1 MNCGVGRR
9 EFVLDIM
16 LAFCEHGDL
25 NVISSTTI
33 KRYAALHADAAEEL
47 FLVEQGSQPRR
58 LAERSRGSPALS
70 GCRPVQVAVD
80 FQYASQLLSTDCES
94 GLSCEVAHDQRIPQP
109 QRIRTWRMETVG
121 TLVLDNKKYARVLA
135 KLLPRI
141 ITSNQEH
148 ARLLAEVENLMDKG
162 EHRTAEEDAALE
174 LMVRLIQNYEEE
186 HHPLPNPSPEEMLVY
201 LMERR
206 GLRQADLLP
215 IFKSRGYISDVI
227 NGKRAIS
234 KVHARQLAGFFK
246 VSADLFI

>member
-1 MNCGVGRR
+1 
-9 EFVLDIM
+9 
-16 LAFCEHGDL
+16 
-25 NVISSTTI
+25 
-33 KRYAALHADAAEEL
+33 
-47 FLVEQGSQPRR
+47 
-58 LAERSRGSPALS
+58 
-70 GCRPVQVAVD
+70 
-80 FQYASQLLSTDCES
+80 
-94 GLSCEVAHDQRIPQP
+94 
-109 QRIRTWRMETVG
+109 VG

-206 GLRQADLLP
+206 GLKQADLLP
-215 IFKSRGYISDVI
+215 IFKSRGYISYVI

-234 KVHARQLAGFFK
+234 KALARQVAGFFK

>member
-1 MNCGVGRR
+1 
-9 EFVLDIM
+9 
-16 LAFCEHGDL
+16 
-25 NVISSTTI
+25 
-33 KRYAALHADAAEEL
+33 
-47 FLVEQGSQPRR
+47 
-58 LAERSRGSPALS
+58 
-70 GCRPVQVAVD
+70 
-80 FQYASQLLSTDCES
+80 
-94 GLSCEVAHDQRIPQP
+94 
-109 QRIRTWRMETVG
+109 METVG

-135 KLLPRI
+135 RVLPRV

-148 ARLLAEVENLMDKG
+148 ERLLAEVESLMDKG

-206 GLRQADLLP
+206 GLKQADLLP
-215 IFKSRGYISDVI
+215 IFKSRGYISDVV

-234 KVHARQLAGFFK
+234 KAHARQLAGFFK